1 MAIFIETKDLKT
13 FFPITAGLFRKV
25 VGNVRAVDGINLQI
39 EKGQWL
45 GLVGE
50 SGCGKT
56 TLGKTILRLMKPTSG
71 HIYMEIPEGY
81 RDIINSLESKN
92 GQSREFVALDE
103 KYDLSLYSGK
113 QLKSLR
119 RRMQFVYQ
127 DPFTSLDPRMRVRD
141 TLLEPIL
148 VHRLMKR
155 TDALLR
161 AGELINLVGLNT
173 NQLSRYPH
181 QFSGGQRQRIAIARA
196 LATNPEF
203 IVFDE
208 PTSALDVSVQAQILL
223 LLKKLLK
230 EQDLTYLY
238 ITHDLAVAEC
248 MCSRIAVMYL
258 GKIVEI
264 GSSNQI
270 FHSPRHPYTLAL
282 VQATPIP
289 DPTCHRARIV
299 LSGEVPSPSN
309 PPPGCHFNPRCV
321 RATEHCKLEEPLLQ
335 TTDDNHMIA
344 CWNPLS

>member
-1 MAIFIETKDLKT
+1 MAILIETKNLKT
-13 FFPITAGLFRKV
+13 LFPITTGLFRKV

-39 EKGQWL
+39 ERGEWF

-56 TLGKTILRLMKPTSG
+56 TLGKTILRLLKPTSG
-71 HIYMEIPEGY
+71 HIYMEMPEKV
-81 RDIINSLESKN
+81 RSIINSLEYNNS
-92 GQSREFVALDE
+92 QSSELVDLNE

-127 DPFTSLDPRMRVRD
+127 DPFTSLDPRMKVRD

-148 VHRLMKR
+148 VHKLMKR
-155 TDALLR
+155 TGALLR
-161 AGELINLVGLNT
+161 AEELMNLVGLNT

-230 EQDLTYLY
+230 ERNLTYFY

-248 MCSRIAVMYL
+248 ICSRIAVMYL
-258 GKIVEI
+258 GKIVET
-264 GSSNQI
+264 GNPNEI
-270 FHSPRHPYTLAL
+270 FNSPKHPYTLAL
-282 VQATPIP
+282 VQAIPIP
-289 DPTCHRARIV
+289 DPTWRRRRKI
-299 LSGEVPSPSN
+299 LSSEAPSPSN
-309 PPPGCHFNPRCV
+309 PPLGCRFHPRCG
-321 RATEHCKLEEPLLQ
+321 RTTEHCKLEEPLLQ
-335 TTDDNHMIA
+335 TIDNNRMVA
-344 CWNPLS
+344 CWNSLS